1 MLGYLYQCRYALLV
15 ALKEVKK
22 NPGHELSIERFD
34 DIALGSEGTPHD
46 FIQSKHHPKLSDLS
60 DASVDVWKTILIWAN
75 RVKDNPQQSAQTRF
89 ILLTTATAKA
99 GSAME
104 KLRHIEDQR
113 ICPSATEMLLTVART
128 STNKATKEGRK
139 AFIDLGNRLRD
150 LLVSNIWVF
159 DRAPNIINVR
169 EEIEDELR
177 LSAPPSKIKIF
188 TDDLEG
194 WWVGRVISGLM
205 KDDDSNITLESL
217 LTKTTEIR
225 DEFKADALP
234 LSPGIEDVT
243 GEPISEN
250 DSRVFVRQ
258 MRLVNVRD
266 APAASAV
273 KDYYRAFTQRSK
285 WAREELLLDED
296 AETYDSALKDAFQR
310 EAEANEDSLPTTDD
324 KSKMEAGRKLFHW
337 SRRHNQPLRNRHE
350 QWLSAGSFQMLSDR
364 KLLGWHPNFKD
375 LLSEEVLEA

>member
-1 MLGYLYQCRYALLV
+1 MLGYLYQCRYALLA

-22 NPGHELSIERFD
+22 NLSHELSIERFD

-46 FIQSKHHPKLSDLS
+46 FIQSKHHPKSSDLS

-75 RVKDNPQQSAQTRF
+75 RVKGSPQQSAQTRF

-113 ICPSATEMLLTVART
+113 NVSSATEMLLTVART

-139 AFIDLGNRLRD
+139 VFIDLGNRLRG

-177 LSAPPSKIKIF
+177 LSVSPSKIKIF

-194 WWVGRVISGLM
+194 WWFGRVISGLM
-205 KDDDSNITLESL
+205 KDDDPNITLLSL
-217 LTKTTEIR
+217 STKTAEIR

-285 WAREELLLDED
+285 WAREELLLDKD

-324 KSKMEAGRKLFHW
+324 KSKMAAGRKLFHW

-364 KLLGWHPNFKD
+364 KLLGWHPDFKD
-375 LLSEEVLEA
+375 LLSEEVSEA